1 MPHTPV
7 PEAWSMPTS
16 DYRPRVAVPLPTAV
30 LTSRMTLT
38 VQCNG
43 TVTFAVLHKTSVV
56 GAELH
61 ECSQLSHCARYRP
74 VPHSRCFLRISRYC
88 LFVCLFIWNTKY
100 SNKVRPAGATRIIIN
115 ATLDIRRFKRYSE
128 MTIYKRPLKNEN
140 TPRLV

>member
-1 MPHTPV
+1 MWTPRYF
-7 PEAWSMPTS
+7 S
-16 DYRPRVAVPLPTAV
+16 
-30 LTSRMTLT
+30 
-38 VQCNG
+38 
-43 TVTFAVLHKTSVV
+43 TSVV
-56 GAELH
+56 WSSFDIHIQGAHFQSSSLYICVGE
-61 ECSQLSHCARYRP
+61 
-74 VPHSRCFLRISRYC
+74 ISFATFQPTIVC

>member
-1 MPHTPV
+1 M
-7 PEAWSMPTS
+7 S
-16 DYRPRVAVPLPTAV
+16 V
-30 LTSRMTLT
+30 LACFDIYQTVCPFGRQVLALNKVLLT
-38 VQCNG
+38 DNVICCRCPM
-43 TVTFAVLHKTSVV
+43 SI
-56 GAELH
+56 
-61 ECSQLSHCARYRP
+61 SHGLF
-74 VPHSRCFLRISRYC
+74 V

>member
-1 MPHTPV
+1 MNYITCSTAANHHC
-7 PEAWSMPTS
+7 SMF
-16 DYRPRVAVPLPTAV
+16 V
-30 LTSRMTLT
+30 
-38 VQCNG
+38 
-43 TVTFAVLHKTSVV
+43 
-56 GAELH
+56 
-61 ECSQLSHCARYRP
+61 
-74 VPHSRCFLRISRYC
+74 C

>member
-1 MPHTPV
+1 MAGQVHIV
-7 PEAWSMPTS
+7 GG
-16 DYRPRVAVPLPTAV
+16 
-30 LTSRMTLT
+30 LTGDKF
-38 VQCNG
+38 V
-43 TVTFAVLHKTSVV
+43 
-56 GAELH
+56 
-61 ECSQLSHCARYRP
+61 
-74 VPHSRCFLRISRYC
+74 C